1 VDEDGYARTDKF
13 DGLAESADQLIIHG
27 IDGAFG
33 WLLLIDKNSN
43 EASMSFATAD
53 TTLAGLG
60 TCSNKNKGEGQPLDP
75 PIDRMDRSGGVTPT
89 IIDLLIDLRS
99 HRALPARPCL
109 APSDSP

>member
-53 TTLAGLG
+53 TTLAGFG

-75 PIDRMDRSGGVTPT
+75 PIDRMDRSGGS
-89 IIDLLIDLRS
+89 LLPSLTYSSTFAHTGRY
-99 HRALPARPCL
+99 RRGL
-109 APSDSP
+109 A

>member
-75 PIDRMDRSGGVTPT
+75 PIDRMDRSGGGS
-89 IIDLLIDLRS
+89 LLPSLTYSSTFAHTGRY
-99 HRALPARPCL
+99 RRGL
-109 APSDSP
+109 A